1 MFYSIIGIALLLL
14 SAGTIGWMVVLEVR
28 DQKRNPVQSE
38 KKRWKKPY
46 SQAFLDAIPR
56 AYESAGTLR
65 GMLTLLVEQ
74 CPKEN
79 GRAKA
84 ALDYLEHS
92 RYRDYETAL
101 AYLSDSSAVCEKQIR
116 EVLKREIQKTTAL
129 TCH

>member
-14 SAGTIGWMVVLEVR
+14 SAVTIACMVVFEVR
-28 DQKRNPVQSE
+28 DHKVGKPLPGKRKFQ
-38 KKRWKKPY
+38 KPY
-46 SQAFLDAIPR
+46 SQAFLDAVPR

-84 ALDYLEHS
+84 ALDYLNTVGTGTMKRHW
-92 RYRDYETAL
+92 L
-101 AYLSDSSAVCEKQIR
+101 ICQIP
-116 EVLKREIQKTTAL
+116 VLFVKNKSGR
-129 TCH
+129 C

>member
-14 SAGTIGWMVVLEVR
+14 SAVTIACMVVFEVR
-28 DQKRNPVQSE
+28 DRKAGKPLPGKRNFQ
-38 KKRWKKPY
+38 KPY
-46 SQAFLDAIPR
+46 SQAFLDAVPR
-56 AYESAGTLR
+56 AYESSGTLR

-101 AYLSDSSAVCEKQIR
+101 AYLSDSSAVCEKQIQ
-116 EVLKREIQKTTAL
+116 EVLKKEIQKTTAL